1 MTWRRGIRAR
11 ITATAG
17 LFAALFALLA
27 GRVAQITVIEG
38 PTLGDKAARQHTQR
52 VSTLAQRGEIV
63 DRHGEPLALT
73 RESVA
78 VWARPKQLTSTP
90 APLMA
95 MARLLDQPPAA
106 IAEKVAVSAPFVW
119 LDRQVPLDRW
129 GEIERLGLAGVGS
142 EPARQR
148 IYPQGPVAGQVLGFL
163 GIDGQGL
170 EGVERSLDAELR
182 GEVEAL
188 DVERDARG
196 RRMAV
201 EDGWG
206 PLPRVGSRV
215 ELTIDAALQEVAE
228 TELEKAVEE
237 FGAVAASAVVLVP
250 YTGEVLAMATV
261 PRFDPNRFGE
271 ASAQALRN
279 RSITDSYEP
288 GSTFKVILA
297 AEALEAGVVAPEDRI
312 FCEEGRY
319 QVGNRE
325 IHDSHPHGL
334 LSFAD
339 VIAQSSNIG
348 SAKIAEK
355 LGRDRFGA
363 ALERFGFGRKTGV
376 DLPGEVQ
383 GLLAPA
389 SAWRR
394 INLVTTAFGQG
405 IAVTPLQLAR
415 AFAAIAN
422 GGLLLRPYVVRRIV
436 EEDGRI
442 RYTGRPHVERRV
454 IAEETALRLTEIL
467 RRVVESGTGK
477 LARIDGVA
485 VAGKTGTAQKVDS
498 RTKRYHPRDR
508 MSSFVGYLPAED
520 PELVVLV
527 VVDSPKKKST
537 YGGVVAAPVFRR
549 IAEYALD
556 RRGSTRS
563 SVPYPAARPVPLL
576 QPVFIALEVPAAH
589 DGAAPSFI
597 GLGMRDALVRAQQGG
612 WRVRVEGSGYV
623 TAQDPPPGAFAGG
636 RILTLVFR
644 STLS

>member
-1 MTWRRGIRAR
+1 MTWRRGVRTR

-17 LFAALFALLA
+17 LFAGVFAILA
-27 GRVAQITVIEG
+27 GRVVELTVIDG

-52 VSTLAQRGEIV
+52 VSNLAQRGEIV
-63 DRHGEPLALT
+63 DRQGEPLALT

-78 VWARPKQLTSTP
+78 VYVRPKALGSPP
-90 APLMA
+90 APLA
-95 MARLLDQPPAA
+95 DMARLLDQPPAVVA
-106 IAEKVAVSAPFVW
+106 RKVAGTAPFVW

-129 GEIERLGLAGVGS
+129 GEIERLGLTGVGS

-148 IYPQGPVAGQVLGFL
+148 IYPHGPVAGQVLGFI

-196 RRMAV
+196 RRFVV
-201 EDGWG
+201 EDGWR
-206 PLPRVGSRV
+206 PLPRVGSRI
-215 ELTIDAALQEVAE
+215 ELTIDAALQEFAE
-228 TELEKAVEE
+228 TELEAVVAE
-237 FGAVAASAVVLVP
+237 FGATAASAVVLVP
-250 YTGEVLAMATV
+250 YSGEVLAMATV

-271 ASAQALRN
+271 APAAARRN
-279 RSITDSYEP
+279 RAITDSYEP

-312 FCEEGRY
+312 FCEDGRY
-319 QVGNRE
+319 QVGKRE
-325 IHDSHPHGL
+325 IHDSHPHGV

-363 ALERFGFGRKTGV
+363 GLERFGFGRNTGV
-376 DLPGEVQ
+376 DLPGEVP
-383 GLLAPA
+383 GLLAPS

-405 IAVTPLQLAR
+405 ISVTPLQLAR
-415 AFAAIAN
+415 AFGAIAN
-422 GGLLLRPYVVRRIV
+422 GGLLMRPYVVRRVV
-436 EEDGRI
+436 EEDGSI
-442 RYTGRPHVERRV
+442 RYTGRRHVERRV
-454 IAEETALRLTEIL
+454 IAEPTALQVTEIL

-477 LARIDGVA
+477 LAQVEGIA

-498 RTKRYHPRDR
+498 KTRRYHPRDR
-508 MSSFVGYLPAED
+508 MSSFVGYLPAEN
-520 PELVVLV
+520 PELVILV

-549 IAEYALD
+549 IAEFALE
-556 RRGSTRS
+556 RRGTRAP
-563 SVPYPAARPVPLL
+563 VPYRAAPPSRLL
-576 QPVFIALEVPAAH
+576 QPVSIGLELPAAH
-589 DGAAPSFI
+589 DGAVPSFI
-597 GLGMRDALVRAQQGG
+597 GLGLRDALVRAQQGG
-612 WRVRVEGSGYV
+612 WQVRVEGSGYV
-623 TAQDPPPGAFAGG
+623 TAQDPPPGAFAGD
-636 RILTLVFR
+636 RMLTLVFR